1 MDINSKRF
9 RINLAVLFYIFLFLV
24 RILDNDIFGN
34 WENAHISQGLFGSW
48 IWVAIK
54 FSYWCIPILVYLLLK
69 NNLVKFIK
77 DRFAFKIRPAYSL
90 LFIPLWFIV
99 LLAEAHFRIPKA
111 SSTYFYIVTS
121 VVTTPFIEEFVFRGF
136 ILSKL
141 LEKYSFL
148 RANLYQ
154 SLLFACIHLP
164 YYYELGKFNNFPL
177 LLGSL
182 IHYLIY
188 LVFFAYVSVSFAKT
202 TKSLYP
208 SIFLP
213 TINNLL
219 P

>member
-9 RINLAVLFYIFLFLV
+9 TINFAILFYIFLFLV

-34 WENAHISQGLFGSW
+34 WENVHISQGLFGSW

-69 NNLVKFIK
+69 NNLGKFIK
-77 DRFAFKIRPAYSL
+77 NRFAFKIRPAYSL
-90 LFIPLWFIV
+90 LIIPLWFIV

-111 SSTYFYIVTS
+111 SSTYFHIVTS

-141 LEKYSFL
+141 LEKYSFI
-148 RANLYQ
+148 RVNLYQ

-182 IHYLIY
+182 IYLG
-188 LVFFAYVSVSFAKT
+188 FFAYVSGYLAKS

-208 SIFLP
+208 SIVLHA
-213 TINNLL
+213 INNLL
-219 P
+219 